1 MKRKM
6 QTLVA
11 MTLTIV
17 MTMSCFV
24 GCGKSDKDTDGAIV
38 LDWYMMNPISI
49 MDTENVEMVEDAVN
63 DIIFPQT
70 GAKLDFHF
78 YDRATYTNKIQV
90 MLQTGEEVDIAFRT
104 GSGSLGSEAYLDIS
118 DMLEKYAPDIL
129 AKVDDVAWQ
138 AVTYKGAIRA
148 IPGQNSWGRTNG
160 WVLKKD
166 LVEKYNFDYKSVKK
180 LEDLEPFL
188 KAVKEGEPGIT
199 PILMAKTGYLSAPGQ
214 QTWCNAIGG
223 CIVFDV
229 EKGKFVRQLVDNEE
243 TIERYR
249 LMNKW
254 YQKGY
259 IAQDALALDS
269 YQSEAKTGKYAVLN
283 NTGSYDKTFKKS
295 TDYYGFE
302 TVEIYTGLNKYVDAS
317 SIAVVS
323 NSIGSTCK
331 HPEKALEVLNL
342 IWKDPE
348 LSNLI
353 AYGIEGV
360 NYEVDE
366 ERTAQIGSKSVVPV
380 SGSESTYQ
388 VAHNWIGP
396 LWDQWD
402 STWNTLEALEEL
414 KQINETI
421 KEKGTLP
428 ECFGFNFDSEGFET
442 QVASTASVMTA
453 AKPILETGSMAG
465 GFDEYLK
472 KVNENLTK
480 AGIDELLEEVNKQY
494 AEWKAAK

>member
-1 MKRKM
+1 MQRKM
-6 QTLVA
+6 QIRIAKVLIIA
-11 MTLTIV
+11 I
-17 MTMSCFV
+17 TMSLFT
-24 GCGKSDKDTDGAIV
+24 GCKKAGKDADGAIV
-38 LDWYMMNPISI
+38 LDWYMMSPISA
-49 MDTENVEMVEDAVN
+49 MDTENIEMVEEAVN
-63 DIIFPQT
+63 KIIYPQT
-70 GAKLDFHF
+70 GAKIDFHF

-118 DMLEKYAPDIL
+118 DMLEEYAPDIL
-129 AKVDDVAWQ
+129 AKVDDIAWQ
-138 AVTYKGAIRA
+138 AVTYKGEIRA
-148 IPGQNSWGRTNG
+148 IPGQNSWGKKNG
-160 WVLKKD
+160 WALKKD
-166 LVEKYNFDYKSVKK
+166 LVEKYNFDYESVEK

-229 EKGKFVRQLVDNEE
+229 EKGKFVRQLVDNRE

-249 LMNKW
+249 LMNEW

-283 NTGSYDKTFKKS
+283 NSGTYDKTFKKS
-295 TDYYGFE
+295 TDYYGFD

-323 NSIGSTCK
+323 NSIGATCK

-342 IWKDPE
+342 IWKDPN

-366 ERTAQIGSKSVVPV
+366 KRTAEIGKKSVVPV
-380 SGSESTYQ
+380 SGGKSVYQ

-402 STWNTLEALEEL
+402 STWNTLDALEEL

-421 KEKGTLP
+421 KKDGTLP
-428 ECFGFNFDSEGFET
+428 ACFGFNFDSEGFET

-465 GFDEYLK
+465 DFDEYLA
-472 KVNENLTK
+472 KVNANLTK
-480 AGIDELLEEVNKQY
+480 AGIDDLLNEINRQY
-494 AEWKAAK
+494 DEWLAAK

>member
-6 QTLVA
+6 QRLCVA
-11 MTLTIV
+11 MLTMALV
-17 MTMSCFV
+17 VSCFT
-24 GCGKSDKDTDGAIV
+24 GCGKSNKGEADGIV
-38 LDWYMMNPISI
+38 LDWYMMNPISV
-49 MDTENVEMVEDAVN
+49 MDTENVEKVEEAVN
-63 DIIFPQT
+63 AIIFPQT
-70 GAKLDFHF
+70 GAKIDFHF

-118 DMLEKYAPDIL
+118 DMLEEYAPDIL

-148 IPGQNSWGRTNG
+148 IPGQNSWGQTNG

-166 LVEKYNFDYKSVKK
+166 LVEKYNFNYKDVKT

-188 KAVKEGEPGIT
+188 EAVKEGEPGIT
-199 PILMAKTGYLSAPGQ
+199 PILMAKTGYLGAPSQ
-214 QTWCNAIGG
+214 QTWCNSIGG

-249 LMNKW
+249 LMNEW
-254 YQKGY
+254 YKKGY

-283 NTGSYDKTFKKS
+283 IAGSYDKTFTKS

-302 TVEIYTGLNKYVDAS
+302 TVEIYAGLNKYVDAS
-317 SIAVVS
+317 SVAFVS

-353 AYGIEGV
+353 AYGIEGI
-360 NYEVDE
+360 NYEVNE
-366 ERTAQIGSKSVVPV
+366 ERSAEIGSKSVLPT
-380 SGSESTYQ
+380 SGSETTYK

-421 KEKGTLP
+421 KAEGSLP

-453 AKPILETGSMAG
+453 AKPILETGSMTG
-465 GFDEYLK
+465 DFDEYLA
-472 KVNENLTK
+472 KVNDNLTK
-480 AGIDELLEEVNKQY
+480 VGIDKLLEEVNKQY
-494 AEWKAAK
+494 AEWKTTR